1 MKKLK
6 NYTNK
11 NYRKGEKYLRN
22 ILEATWIGNVKK
34 NKRNQVWFNIVPCSK
49 KIKPLT
55 IITTLYKSNG

>member
-34 NKRNQVWFNIVPCSK
+34 NKRNQV
-49 KIKPLT
+49 
-55 IITTLYKSNG
+55 